1 MLFFCYTGGRL
12 RRNEIRLRRVKYSL
26 REYEIPRTRGAL
38 RALLVLGAIYAACP
52 ACEAVGLIYVAA
64 I

>member
-26 REYEIPRTRGAL
+26 REYEIPRTRGA
-38 RALLVLGAIYAACP
+38 
-52 ACEAVGLIYVAA
+52 
-64 I
+64 